1 MMIDR
6 SGVGYGKDKGAHSRL
21 ATMSGGEAGK
31 QSEKDILGNRLWVI
45 DSASGEVTHNGW
57 SEATVHGFE

>member
-6 SGVGYGKDKGAHSRL
+6 SGVGYGKQEGADSRL
-21 ATMSGGEAGK
+21 TTMSGGEAGK
-31 QSEKDILGNRLWVI
+31 QSEKDILGNRLGII
-45 DSASGEVTHNGW
+45 DSASGEVTHNRW